1 MVRFL
6 FLVLALLPLPGFA
19 DAPVSAVP
27 AVDLARYVGKWYEI
41 AAFPMFFQRN
51 CVGDT
56 TAEYGLAPDGELSVT
71 NRCRTEGGF
80 DEAKGSGT
88 AVEGSSNARLKVSFF
103 WPFRSDYWVIGL
115 DPDYRWAVVGNP
127 NRRFLWLLSRT
138 PQLPQD
144 LLDAALKAAADQGYD
159 LKQLR
164 YTTQGGSVR

>member
-80 DEAKGSGT
+80 DEAKGSAT